1 MFLCKFLFKNIFVVY
16 YGDNKCKIVELN
28 LYKKMLVCD
37 SVKYVFWLLM
47 NDKKIFNES
56 VKELIFYVF

>member
-16 YGDNKCKIVELN
+16 YGGNKCKIVELN

-47 NDKKIFNES
+47 NDKKYLMKVLKN
-56 VKELIFYVF
+56 